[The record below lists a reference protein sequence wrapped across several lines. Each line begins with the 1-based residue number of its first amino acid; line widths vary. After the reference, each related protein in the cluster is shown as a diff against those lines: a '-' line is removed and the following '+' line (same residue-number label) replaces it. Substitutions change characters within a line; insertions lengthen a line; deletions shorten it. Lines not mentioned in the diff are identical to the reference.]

1 MRDRTPEDL
10 YQKIQEIAEQSTRDN
25 MHHLLKKYGTRT
37 YTDVR
42 NVNGAGVEIRDYAF
56 RGDTYR
62 VIEVNGE
69 IITIDVLAK
78 EEHR

>member
-25 MHHLLKKYGTRT
+25 IHHLLKKYGTL
-37 YTDVR
+37 TDTRAR
-42 NVNGAGVEIRDYAF
+42 NVNGAGVEIRDYTY
-56 RGDTYR
+56 RDDTYR

-69 IITIDVLAK
+69 TITIETLAK